1 MAFGRLTGFQPR
13 CKHSR
18 QTTSPI
24 KSSPIRPICIKMKE
38 NRAEPRVNMNLPIV
52 AWWEDDAGNRRFS
65 YGKLEDISNT
75 GLRFRSREEIP
86 IGTKLL
92 LRTSMGEYVGKI
104 VRSSQ

>member
-1 MAFGRLTGFQPR
+1 
-13 CKHSR
+13 
-18 QTTSPI
+18 
-24 KSSPIRPICIKMKE
+24 MKE

-104 VRSSQ
+104 VRSSQDGKEFNLGIRKVSERKASGKHVKF